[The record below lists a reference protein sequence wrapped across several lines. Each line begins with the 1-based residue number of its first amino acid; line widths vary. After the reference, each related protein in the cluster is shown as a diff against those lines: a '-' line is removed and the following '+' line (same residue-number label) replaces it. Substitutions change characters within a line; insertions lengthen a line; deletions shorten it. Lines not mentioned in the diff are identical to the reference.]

1 MKIRTEIDNSLKEIE
16 LILRSPTDN
25 EEVQYY
31 LRTLNKALSPTQDMS
46 RKQLV
51 AQKGSE
57 FVVLEL
63 KTISRFF
70 ALDKKCYASSKGIHY
85 QIKHPLYELEAL
97 LPKEDFFRISN
108 SEIINLNTIKKIE
121 VLYNASLRIVTKE
134 DEYAYVS
141 RSNIKEFKKRL
152 GF

>member
-1 MKIRTEIDNSLKEIE
+1 MKVRTEINNSLKEIE

-25 EEVQYY
+25 EEVRYY
-31 LRTLNKALSPTQDMS
+31 LRILQQALYQKQDVQK
-46 RKQLV
+46 KQIV

-63 KTISRFF
+63 KDISRFF
-70 ALDKKCYASSKGIHY
+70 ALDKKCYASYKGIHY

-97 LPKEDFFRISN
+97 LPQEDFFRISN
-108 SEIINLNTIKKIE
+108 SEIINLNAIKKIE
-121 VLYNASLRIVTKE
+121 VLYNASLRILTKD

-141 RSNIKEFKKRL
+141 RSNIKEFKRRL